1 MGKNIEKMYI
11 LNPEGRY
18 KMNVAVCTKNQEVK
32 KYIDDRKDI
41 TAFFSD
47 DLDID
52 VNEYDLTIVDISM
65 CSGRLDT
72 AKMQSNRTVFMIP
85 ELTKENIEK
94 TINNFK
100 VDVSLFRYSFNG
112 EKHTIDL
119 NDVVLFESKHRQVR
133 AYFENGES
141 VRFYKKLDDVQ
152 EEIDN
157 YVFFLR
163 INKSCL
169 INSIHCDIQKDE
181 VTVFNRHIPVSRTY
195 KKEFKE
201 RIKVIE
207 NM

>member
-1 MGKNIEKMYI
+1 MRNKIKKMYI
-11 LNPEGRY
+11 LSTEREHR
-18 KMNVAVCTKNQEVK
+18 MNIAVCTKNQEVK
-32 KYIDDRKDI
+32 KLIDDREDI
-41 TAFFSD
+41 TVFFSNN
-47 DLDID
+47 LDIE
-52 VNEYDLTIVDISM
+52 VEEYDLTIVDISM
-65 CSGRLDT
+65 CSGRLET
-72 AKMQSNRTVFMIP
+72 AKMQSSRTVFIIP

-100 VDVSLFRYSFNG
+100 IDVSLFHYSFNG
-112 EKHTIDL
+112 ETHTIDL
-119 NDVVLFESKHRQVR
+119 NDVVFFESKHRQVR

-152 EEIDN
+152 KEIDD

-169 INSIHCDIQKDE
+169 VNSIHCNIQKDE

-201 RIKVIE
+201 RIKIIE